1 MGLIDESK
9 ADEYLGKV
17 VLLGVTYLDPEDR
30 LLEQKQWVG
39 TISTFSREEGIKI
52 AIRGSDQPCGLP
64 PDPRGIRKAPP
75 GVYRLRSTGEEI
87 ENPDYLATWTCV
99 SPDPTKKNA

>member
-1 MGLIDESK
+1 MDLIDDSK

-17 VLLGVTYLDPEDR
+17 VLLGVTYLDHADK
-30 LLEQKQWVG
+30 LIEQKQWVG
-39 TISTFSREEGIKI
+39 TILTFSRKEGIKI
-52 AIRGSDQPCGLP
+52 TLKDSDEPCGLP
-64 PDPRGIRKAPP
+64 PDQRGIRKAPP

-99 SPDPTKKNA
+99 SPQQNKNEA